1 MRVRPLLA
9 LTAAGAAL
17 VALAPQAGAAT
28 AAGRAPLPL
37 PTCRPSAV
45 AVGAEADAR
54 DKTVVRI
61 TVTNRGRHTCAVD
74 RLPTVTFGDLDGA
87 AQHLPPGESGPYRLV
102 TGEKAYATVRT
113 VGAPGDEIRRVGGVT
128 VAGDP
133 SHHGWTFSARE
144 LGTGRYVEVWEP
156 VSSWWK
162 GSARAAD
169 EAVGVGRA

>member
-17 VALAPQAGAAT
+17 VAVAPQAGAAT

-45 AVGAEADAR
+45 EVGAKADAR

-61 TVTNRGRHTCAVD
+61 TVTNKGRQVCAVD
-74 RLPTVTFGDLDGA
+74 RLPTVTFGDLDGT
-87 AQHLPPGESGPYRLV
+87 AQHVPPGESGPYRLV
-102 TGEKAYATVRT
+102 TGETAYATVRT
-113 VGAPGDEIRRVGGVT
+113 VGAAGDEVRRVASVT

-133 SHHGWTFSARE
+133 SHHGRTFSARE
-144 LGTGRYVEVWEP
+144 LGAGRYVEVWEP
-156 VSSWWK
+156 VSSWRK

-169 EAVGVGRA
+169 AAVGIGRG

>member
-54 DKTVVRI
+54 NKTVVRI

-102 TGEKAYATVRT
+102 TGQEAYATVRT
-113 VGAPGDEIRRVGGVT
+113 VGTPGDETRRVGGVT
-128 VAGDP
+128 VAADP
-133 SHHGWTFSARE
+133 SHHGRTFSARE

>member
-17 VALAPQAGAAT
+17 VAVAPQAGAAT

-37 PTCRPSAV
+37 SICRPSAV
-45 AVGAEADAR
+45 EVGAKADAR

-61 TVTNRGRHTCAVD
+61 TVTNKGRQVCAVD
-74 RLPTVTFGDLDGA
+74 RLPTVTFGDLDGT
-87 AQHLPPGESGPYRLV
+87 AQHVPPGESGPYRLV
-102 TGEKAYATVRT
+102 TGETAYATVRT
-113 VGAPGDEIRRVGGVT
+113 VGAAGDEVRRVASVT

-133 SHHGWTFSARE
+133 SHHGRTFSARE
-144 LGTGRYVEVWEP
+144 LGAGRYVEVWEP

-169 EAVGVGRA
+169 AAVGIGRG

>member
-1 MRVRPLLA
+1 MRIRPLLA

-17 VALAPQAGAAT
+17 VAVAPQAGAAT
-28 AAGRAPLPL
+28 AAGRPPLPL

-45 AVGAEADAR
+45 EVGAKADAR

-61 TVTNRGRHTCAVD
+61 TVTNKGRQVCAVD
-74 RLPTVTFGDLDGA
+74 RLPTVTFGDLDGT
-87 AQHLPPGESGPYRLV
+87 AQHVPPGESGPYRLV
-102 TGEKAYATVRT
+102 TGETAYATVRT
-113 VGAPGDEIRRVGGVT
+113 VGAAGDEVRRVASVT

-133 SHHGWTFSARE
+133 SHHGRTFSARE
-144 LGTGRYVEVWEP
+144 LGAGRYVAVWEP

-169 EAVGVGRA
+169 AAVGIGRG

>member
-1 MRVRPLLA
+1 M
-9 LTAAGAAL
+9 
-17 VALAPQAGAAT
+17 
-28 AAGRAPLPL
+28 
-37 PTCRPSAV
+37 
-45 AVGAEADAR
+45 
-54 DKTVVRI
+54 
-61 TVTNRGRHTCAVD
+61 
-74 RLPTVTFGDLDGA
+74 
-87 AQHLPPGESGPYRLV
+87 

-133 SHHGWTFSARE
+133 SHHGRTFSARE

>member
-17 VALAPQAGAAT
+17 VVVAPQAGATA
-28 AAGRAPLPL
+28 AAGRAPL

-45 AVGAEADAR
+45 EVGAEADGR

-61 TVTNRGRHTCAVD
+61 TVTNKGRHTCAVD

-87 AQHLPPGESGPYRLV
+87 AQHVPPGESGPYRLV
-102 TGEKAYATVRT
+102 AGEKAYATVRT
-113 VGAPGDEIRRVGGVT
+113 VGASGDVVRRVGSVT

-133 SHHGWTFSARE
+133 SHYGRTFSARE
-144 LGTGRYVEVWEP
+144 LGAGRYVEVWEP

-169 EAVGVGRA
+169 QAVGVGRA

>member
-1 MRVRPLLA
+1 MRIRPLLA

-17 VALAPQAGAAT
+17 VAVAPQAGAAT
-28 AAGRAPLPL
+28 AAGRAPLP
-37 PTCRPSAV
+37 TCRPSAV
-45 AVGAEADAR
+45 EVGAKADAR

-61 TVTNRGRHTCAVD
+61 TVTNKGRHTCAVD

-87 AQHLPPGESGPYRLV
+87 AQHVPPGESGPYRLV
-102 TGEKAYATVRT
+102 AGEKAYATVRT
-113 VGAPGDEIRRVGGVT
+113 VGASGDEVRRVGGMT

-133 SHHGWTFSARE
+133 SHYGRTFSARE

-169 EAVGVGRA
+169 QAVGVGRA

>member
-17 VALAPQAGAAT
+17 VAVAPQAGAAAVQ
-28 AAGRAPLPL
+28 AAPL

-45 AVGAEADAR
+45 EVGARADAR

-87 AQHLPPGESGPYRLV
+87 AQHVPPGESGPYRLV
-102 TGEKAYATVRT
+102 TGQEAYATVRT
-113 VGAPGDEIRRVGGVT
+113 VGTPGDETRRVGGVT
-128 VAGDP
+128 VAADP
-133 SHHGWTFSARE
+133 SHHGRAFSARE
-144 LGTGRYVEVWEP
+144 LGVGRYVEVWEP

-169 EAVGVGRA
+169 EAVGVGRG